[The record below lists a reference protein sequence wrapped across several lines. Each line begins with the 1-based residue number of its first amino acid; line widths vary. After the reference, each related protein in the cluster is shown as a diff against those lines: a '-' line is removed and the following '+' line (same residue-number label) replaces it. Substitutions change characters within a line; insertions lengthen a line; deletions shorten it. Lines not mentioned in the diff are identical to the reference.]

1 MEYMNFIHWCINQYI
16 VMANRVKNSI
26 YRKNGQYT
34 PALLDITLA
43 QKCIFL
49 TALIN
54 DLPLVRGDNGIV
66 YDQINQGLI
75 ASYEK
80 IKGTWKGKNK
90 ECINTSRLYVRE
102 SFSGD
107 LFFLQLMIAADD
119 LYYGG
124 DLENNTWV
132 EQNMIDLPVDRELSL
147 NRHARLKDGYKRGG
161 LVDRELGENGGGKR
175 ISAKDFLSKF
185 IKIIDKEKDIFYMRD
200 EFGVESQW
208 FDYMK
213 IYNFYEHYWYLA
225 EYEFV

>member
-1 MEYMNFIHWCINQYI
+1 MTMECMNFIHWCINQY
-16 VMANRVKNSI
+16 VAMANRVKNSI
-26 YRKNGQYT
+26 YRKDAQYT

-54 DLPLVRGDNGIV
+54 DLPLVRGDKGMV
-66 YDQINQGLI
+66 YDQIKQGLA

-80 IKGTWKGKNK
+80 IKGTWKGENK
-90 ECINTSRLYVRE
+90 DCINTTRLYINE
-102 SFSGD
+102 SFSGE

-119 LYYGG
+119 LYYSE
-124 DLENNTWV
+124 DFENYTWV
-132 EQNMIDLPVDRELSL
+132 EQNMIDLPVDRELGV
-147 NRHARLKDGYKRGG
+147 NNA
-161 LVDRELGENGGGKR
+161 GKR
-175 ISAKDFLSKF
+175 INAKNSLSNLK
-185 IKIIDKEKDIFYMRD
+185 KIIDKEKDIFYMRD

-213 IYNFYEHYWYLA
+213 IYNFYEYYWYLA

>member
-16 VMANRVKNSI
+16 VIANRVKNSI
-26 YRKNGQYT
+26 YRKNAQYT

-43 QKCIFL
+43 QKGIFL

-54 DLPLVRGDNGIV
+54 DSPLVREDKGLV
-66 YDQINQGLI
+66 YDQIKRGVE

-80 IKGTWKGKNK
+80 IKGTWKGENK
-90 ECINTSRLYVRE
+90 DCINTSRLYVDE

-107 LFFLQLMIAADD
+107 LFFLQLMIVLDD

-124 DLENNTWV
+124 DFENNTWV
-132 EQNMIDLPVDRELSL
+132 EQYMIDLPVDRELGV
-147 NRHARLKDGYKRGG
+147 KGDGQK
-161 LVDRELGENGGGKR
+161 VN
-175 ISAKDFLSKF
+175 AKNFLSKF
-185 IKIIDKEKDIFYMRD
+185 TKIVDKEKDIFYMRD

-213 IYNFYEHYWYLA
+213 IYNFYEYYWYLA
-225 EYEFV
+225 EYEMDD

>member
-1 MEYMNFIHWCINQYI
+1 
-16 VMANRVKNSI
+16 MANCVKNSI
-26 YRKNGQYT
+26 YRKNAQYT

-54 DLPLVRGDNGIV
+54 NLPLVREDKKIV
-66 YDQINQGLI
+66 YDQIKQGLV

-90 ECINTSRLYVRE
+90 DCINTSRLYVGE

-132 EQNMIDLPVDRELSL
+132 EQNMINLPVERELSL
-147 NRHARLKDGYKRGG
+147 NRH
-161 LVDRELGENGGGKR
+161 REKIN
-175 ISAKDFLSKF
+175 AKNFLSKF
-185 IKIIDKEKDIFYMRD
+185 TKIIDKEKDIFYMRD
-200 EFGVESQW
+200 EFDVENQW

-213 IYNFYEHYWYLA
+213 IYNFYEYYWYLA
-225 EYEFV
+225 EYETDD

>member
-1 MEYMNFIHWCINQYI
+1 MEYMNFIHWCVNQYI
-16 VMANRVKNSI
+16 VMANCVKNSI
-26 YRKNGQYT
+26 YRKNAQYT

-54 DLPLVRGDNGIV
+54 NLPLVREDKKIV
-66 YDQINQGLI
+66 YDQIKQGLV

-90 ECINTSRLYVRE
+90 DCINTSRLYVGE

-124 DLENNTWV
+124 ALETNTWV
-132 EQNMIDLPVDRELSL
+132 EQYMLDLPVDRELGV
-147 NRHARLKDGYKRGG
+147 NRH
-161 LVDRELGENGGGKR
+161 REKIN
-175 ISAKDFLSKF
+175 AKNFLSKF
-185 IKIIDKEKDIFYMRD
+185 TKIIDKEKDIFYMRD
-200 EFGVESQW
+200 EFDVENQW

-213 IYNFYEHYWYLA
+213 IYNFYEYYWYLA
-225 EYEFV
+225 EYETDD

>member
-26 YRKNGQYT
+26 YRKNAQYT

-54 DLPLVRGDNGIV
+54 DLPLVRGGKGGV
-66 YDQINQGLI
+66 YDQIKRGLE

-80 IKGTWKGKNK
+80 IKGTWKGENK
-90 ECINTSRLYVRE
+90 DCINTTRLYVNE

-107 LFFLQLMIAADD
+107 LFFLQLMIVLDD

-124 DLENNTWV
+124 DFENNTWV
-132 EQNMIDLPVDRELSL
+132 EQYMIDLPVDRGLGV
-147 NRHARLKDGYKRGG
+147 KGDGQK
-161 LVDRELGENGGGKR
+161 VN
-175 ISAKDFLSKF
+175 AKNFLSKF
-185 IKIIDKEKDIFYMRD
+185 TKIIDKEKDIFYMRD

-213 IYNFYEHYWYLA
+213 IYNFYEYYWYLA
-225 EYEFV
+225 EYETDD

>member
-1 MEYMNFIHWCINQYI
+1 MECMNFIHWCINQY
-16 VMANRVKNSI
+16 VAMANRVKNSI
-26 YRKNGQYT
+26 YRKDAQYT

-54 DLPLVRGDNGIV
+54 DLPLVRGDKGMV
-66 YDQINQGLI
+66 YDQIKQGLA

-80 IKGTWKGKNK
+80 IKGTWKGENK
-90 ECINTSRLYVRE
+90 DCINTTRLYINE
-102 SFSGD
+102 SFSGE

-119 LYYGG
+119 LYYSE
-124 DLENNTWV
+124 DFENYTWV
-132 EQNMIDLPVDRELSL
+132 EQNMIDLPVDRELGV
-147 NRHARLKDGYKRGG
+147 NNA
-161 LVDRELGENGGGKR
+161 GKR
-175 ISAKDFLSKF
+175 INAKNSLSNLK
-185 IKIIDKEKDIFYMRD
+185 KIIDKEKDIFYMRD

-225 EYEFV
+225 EYEFA

>member
-1 MEYMNFIHWCINQYI
+1 MTMEYMNFIHWCVNQYI

-54 DLPLVRGDNGIV
+54 DLPLVRGDKGTV
-66 YDQINQGLI
+66 YDQIKQGLA

-80 IKGTWKGKNK
+80 IKGTWKGENK
-90 ECINTSRLYVRE
+90 DCINTTRLYISE
-102 SFSGD
+102 SFSGE
-107 LFFLQLMIAADD
+107 LFFLQLMIVLDD

-124 DLENNTWV
+124 DFEKNTWI
-132 EQNMIDLPVDRELSL
+132 EQYMIDLPVDRELGVTG
-147 NRHARLKDGYKRGG
+147 DGQK
-161 LVDRELGENGGGKR
+161 VN
-175 ISAKDFLSKF
+175 AKNFLSKF
-185 IKIIDKEKDIFYMRD
+185 TKIIDKEKDIFYMRD
-200 EFGVESQW
+200 EFGTESQW

-213 IYNFYEHYWYLA
+213 IYNFYEYYWYLA

>member
-1 MEYMNFIHWCINQYI
+1 MEYMNFIHWCVNQYI
-16 VMANRVKNSI
+16 VMANCVKNSI
-26 YRKNGQYT
+26 YRKNAQYT

-54 DLPLVRGDNGIV
+54 NLPLVREDKKIV
-66 YDQINQGLI
+66 YDQIKQGLV

-90 ECINTSRLYVRE
+90 DCINTSRLYVGE

-132 EQNMIDLPVDRELSL
+132 EQNMINLPVERELSL
-147 NRHARLKDGYKRGG
+147 NRH
-161 LVDRELGENGGGKR
+161 REKIN
-175 ISAKDFLSKF
+175 AKNFLSKF
-185 IKIIDKEKDIFYMRD
+185 TKIIDKEKDIFYMRD
-200 EFGVESQW
+200 EFDVENQW

-213 IYNFYEHYWYLA
+213 IYNFYEYYWYLA
-225 EYEFV
+225 EYETDD

>member
-16 VMANRVKNSI
+16 VMANCVKNRI

-49 TALIN
+49 TAMIN
-54 DLPLVRGDNGIV
+54 DLPFVRGDKRIV
-66 YDQINQGLI
+66 YAQIKQGLI

-80 IKGTWKGKNK
+80 IKGTWKGENK
-90 ECINTSRLYVRE
+90 ECINTSRLYLGE

-107 LFFLQLMIAADD
+107 LFFLQLMIVADD
-119 LYYGG
+119 LYYSE
-124 DLENNTWV
+124 DFENYTWV
-132 EQNMIDLPVDRELSL
+132 EQNMIDLPVDRELGV
-147 NRHARLKDGYKRGG
+147 NNA
-161 LVDRELGENGGGKR
+161 GKR
-175 ISAKDFLSKF
+175 INAKNSLSNLK
-185 IKIIDKEKDIFYMRD
+185 KIIDKGKDIFYMRD

-225 EYEFV
+225 EYEFA

>member
-1 MEYMNFIHWCINQYI
+1 MNFIHWCVNQYI
-16 VMANRVKNSI
+16 VMANCVKNSI
-26 YRKNGQYT
+26 YRKNAQYT

-54 DLPLVRGDNGIV
+54 NLPLVREDKKIV
-66 YDQINQGLI
+66 YDQIKQGLV

-90 ECINTSRLYVRE
+90 DCINTSRLYVGE

-132 EQNMIDLPVDRELSL
+132 EQYMLDLPVDRELGV
-147 NRHARLKDGYKRGG
+147 NRH
-161 LVDRELGENGGGKR
+161 REKIN
-175 ISAKDFLSKF
+175 AKNFLSKF
-185 IKIIDKEKDIFYMRD
+185 TKIIDKEKDIFYMRD
-200 EFGVESQW
+200 EFDVENQW

-213 IYNFYEHYWYLA
+213 IYNFYEYYWYLA
-225 EYEFV
+225 EYETDD

>member
-16 VMANRVKNSI
+16 GMANLVKNSI
-26 YRKNGQYT
+26 YKKNSQYT

-54 DLPLVRGDNGIV
+54 DLPLVQGDKGVV
-66 YDQINQGLI
+66 YDQIKRGLD

-80 IKGTWKGKNK
+80 IKGTWKGQSK
-90 ECINTSRLYVRE
+90 ECINTARLYMDE

-107 LFFLQLMIAADD
+107 LFFLQLMIASDD

-124 DLENNTWV
+124 DLGNNIWV
-132 EQNMIDLPVDRELSL
+132 ELNMIDLPVDREL
-147 NRHARLKDGYKRGG
+147 GVKRAGQE
-161 LVDRELGENGGGKR
+161 VD
-175 ISAKDFLSKF
+175 AKDFLSKF
-185 IKIIDKEKDIFYMRD
+185 TKIIDKEKNIFYMRD

-213 IYNFYEHYWYLA
+213 IYNFYEYYWYLA
-225 EYEFV
+225 EHELG

>member
-1 MEYMNFIHWCINQYI
+1 MEYMNFIHWCVNQYI
-16 VMANRVKNSI
+16 VMANCVKNSI

-54 DLPLVRGDNGIV
+54 DLPFVRGDKGIV

-90 ECINTSRLYVRE
+90 ECINTSRLYVGE

-132 EQNMIDLPVDRELSL
+132 EQNMINLPVERELSL
-147 NRHARLKDGYKRGG
+147 NRH
-161 LVDRELGENGGGKR
+161 REKIN
-175 ISAKDFLSKF
+175 AKNFLSKF
-185 IKIIDKEKDIFYMRD
+185 TKIIDKEKDIFYMRD
-200 EFGVESQW
+200 EFDVENQW

-213 IYNFYEHYWYLA
+213 IYNFYEYYWYLA
-225 EYEFV
+225 EYETDD

>member
-1 MEYMNFIHWCINQYI
+1 MEYMNFIHWCVNQYI
-16 VMANRVKNSI
+16 VMANCVKNSI
-26 YRKNGQYT
+26 YRKNAQYT

-54 DLPLVRGDNGIV
+54 NLPLVREDKKIV
-66 YDQINQGLI
+66 YDQIKQGLV

-90 ECINTSRLYVRE
+90 DCINTSRLYVGE

-132 EQNMIDLPVDRELSL
+132 EQYMLDLPVDRELGV
-147 NRHARLKDGYKRGG
+147 NRH
-161 LVDRELGENGGGKR
+161 REKIN
-175 ISAKDFLSKF
+175 AKNFLSKF
-185 IKIIDKEKDIFYMRD
+185 TKIIDKEKDIFYMRD
-200 EFGVESQW
+200 EFDVENQW

-213 IYNFYEHYWYLA
+213 IYNFYEYYWYLA
-225 EYEFV
+225 EYETDD

>member
-1 MEYMNFIHWCINQYI
+1 MTMEYMNFIHWCVNQYI
-16 VMANRVKNSI
+16 VMANCVKNSI
-26 YRKNGQYT
+26 YRKNAQYT

-54 DLPLVRGDNGIV
+54 NLPLVREDKKIV
-66 YDQINQGLI
+66 YDQIKQGLV

-90 ECINTSRLYVRE
+90 DCINTSRLYVGE

-132 EQNMIDLPVDRELSL
+132 EQYMLDLPVDRELGV
-147 NRHARLKDGYKRGG
+147 NRH
-161 LVDRELGENGGGKR
+161 REKIN
-175 ISAKDFLSKF
+175 AKNFLSKF
-185 IKIIDKEKDIFYMRD
+185 TKIIDKEKDIFYMRD
-200 EFGVESQW
+200 EFDVENQW

-213 IYNFYEHYWYLA
+213 IYNFYEYYWYLA
-225 EYEFV
+225 EYETDD

>member
-1 MEYMNFIHWCINQYI
+1 MEYMNFIHWCVNQYI
-16 VMANRVKNSI
+16 VMANCVKNSI
-26 YRKNGQYT
+26 YRKNAQYT

-54 DLPLVRGDNGIV
+54 NLPLVREDKRIV
-66 YDQINQGLI
+66 YDQIKQGLV

-90 ECINTSRLYVRE
+90 DCINTSRLYVGE

-132 EQNMIDLPVDRELSL
+132 EQNMINLPVERELSL
-147 NRHARLKDGYKRGG
+147 NRH
-161 LVDRELGENGGGKR
+161 REKIN
-175 ISAKDFLSKF
+175 AKNFLSKF
-185 IKIIDKEKDIFYMRD
+185 TKIIDKEKDIFYMRD
-200 EFGVESQW
+200 EFDVENQW

-213 IYNFYEHYWYLA
+213 IYNFYEYYWYLA
-225 EYEFV
+225 EYETDD

>member
-1 MEYMNFIHWCINQYI
+1 MTMEYMNFIHWCVNQYI
-16 VMANRVKNSI
+16 VMANCVKNSI
-26 YRKNGQYT
+26 YRKNAQYT

-54 DLPLVRGDNGIV
+54 NLPLVREDKRIV
-66 YDQINQGLI
+66 YDQIKQGLV

-90 ECINTSRLYVRE
+90 DCINTSRLYVGE

-132 EQNMIDLPVDRELSL
+132 EQNMINLPVERELSL
-147 NRHARLKDGYKRGG
+147 NRH
-161 LVDRELGENGGGKR
+161 REKIN
-175 ISAKDFLSKF
+175 AKNFLSKF
-185 IKIIDKEKDIFYMRD
+185 TKIIDKEKDIFYMRD
-200 EFGVESQW
+200 EFDVENQW

-213 IYNFYEHYWYLA
+213 IYNFYEYYWYLA
-225 EYEFV
+225 EYETDD

>member
-16 VMANRVKNSI
+16 VMANCVKNSI
-26 YRKNGQYT
+26 YRKNAQYT

-54 DLPLVRGDNGIV
+54 DLPLVRGDKGIV
-66 YDQINQGLI
+66 YDQIKQGLV

-90 ECINTSRLYVRE
+90 DCINTSRFYVGE

-107 LFFLQLMIAADD
+107 LFFLQLMIAVDD

-132 EQNMIDLPVDRELSL
+132 EQYMLDLPVDRELGV
-147 NRHARLKDGYKRGG
+147 NRH
-161 LVDRELGENGGGKR
+161 REKIN
-175 ISAKDFLSKF
+175 AKNFLSKF
-185 IKIIDKEKDIFYMRD
+185 TKIIDKEKDIFYMRD

-225 EYEFV
+225 EYETDD

>member
-1 MEYMNFIHWCINQYI
+1 MEYMNFIHWCVNQYI
-16 VMANRVKNSI
+16 VMANCVKNSI
-26 YRKNGQYT
+26 YRKNAQYT

-54 DLPLVRGDNGIV
+54 NLPLVREDKKIV
-66 YDQINQGLI
+66 YDQIKQGLV

-90 ECINTSRLYVRE
+90 DCNNTSRLYVGE

-132 EQNMIDLPVDRELSL
+132 EQNMINLPVERELSL
-147 NRHARLKDGYKRGG
+147 NRH
-161 LVDRELGENGGGKR
+161 REKIN
-175 ISAKDFLSKF
+175 AKNFLSKF
-185 IKIIDKEKDIFYMRD
+185 TKIIDKEKDIFYMRD
-200 EFGVESQW
+200 EFDVENQW

-213 IYNFYEHYWYLA
+213 IYNFYEYYWYLA
-225 EYEFV
+225 EYETDD